1 MGNDIGIN
9 SYTLAIITT
18 DKNMNTSGGCPIFY
32 ANDDNDLQKKSLLMA
47 KCVDGMVHQISD
59 EVLIVVKH

>member
-32 ANDDNDLQKKSLLMA
+32 AKDDDDLQNKAMLVA
-47 KCVDGMVHQISD
+47 KCVDGIVHQIAD
-59 EVLIVVKH
+59 EILIVVRH

>member
-9 SYTLAIITT
+9 SYTLAVITT

-32 ANDDNDLQKKSLLMA
+32 ANDDDDLPIEVS
-47 KCVDGMVHQISD
+47 SD
-59 EVLIVVKH
+59 DDEDDDDD

>member
-32 ANDDNDLQKKSLLMA
+32 ANDDNDLQKKALLMA
-47 KCVDGMVHQISD
+47 KCVDGMVNQISD

>member
-9 SYTLAIITT
+9 SYTLAVITT

-32 ANDDNDLQKKSLLMA
+32 ANDDDDLQKSIANGKMCRWYGSSN
-47 KCVDGMVHQISD
+47 I
-59 EVLIVVKH
+59 

>member
-18 DKNMNTSGGCPIFY
+18 DKNMNTSGGCTIFY
-32 ANDDNDLQKKSLLMA
+32 ANDDDDLQKKALLMA

>member
-9 SYTLAIITT
+9 SYTLAVITT

-32 ANDDNDLQKKSLLMA
+32 ANDDNDLQKKALLMA

>member
-9 SYTLAIITT
+9 SYTLAVITT

-32 ANDDNDLQKKSLLMA
+32 ANDDDDLQKKALLMA
-47 KCVDGMVHQISD
+47 KCVDGMVH
-59 EVLIVVKH
+59 